1 MTTRSTIPV
10 TNWYDGDDRDDD
22 GDGDYFDNAYDHVDG
37 RGDCEPLVLEGGDD
51 RGTADSPSQPAAF

>member
-1 MTTRSTIPV
+1 M